1 MSCIIQKLLN
11 SLILRTPKHQNRNL
25 RKHTS
30 CLPKQLLKMAT
41 KININSSWLSHN
53 DREKLTDK
61 ISNYHLIAYTAVLS
75 LALSCAEELR
85 ITVRD
90 IIFLLQYSEKYFIP
104 MLNHSSKRGQK
115 S

>member
-1 MSCIIQKLLN
+1 MLAKAAPKNGNKNKYKL
-11 SLILRTPKHQNRNL
+11 
-25 RKHTS
+25 
-30 CLPKQLLKMAT
+30 
-41 KININSSWLSHN
+41 SWLSHN